1 MFTGCPT
8 GNTCWA
14 QPAASPGEMLE
25 GFSGK
30 LAESAAEGEWFI
42 FFYASIYDWFT
53 TAALSFMRRGK
64 KGDSSIHLTAE
75 LWSRRLLL
83 TPLSLAKPRVKL

>member
-1 MFTGCPT
+1 
-8 GNTCWA
+8 
-14 QPAASPGEMLE
+14 MLE

-53 TAALSFMRRGK
+53 TAALSFYE
-64 KGDSSIHLTAE
+64 T
-75 LWSRRLLL
+75 W
-83 TPLSLAKPRVKL
+83 